1 MKINLYCNLFNKT
14 GTVLVKCC
22 MSFPKKW
29 RGISEEKKKTFDN
42 VKNLNILYRNFYIL
56 KQKKL

>member
-1 MKINLYCNLFNKT
+1 
-14 GTVLVKCC
+14 